1 MENAKIQKFKC
12 DILRNFQT
20 MWIHGSLTCVRFVA
34 HNVIYVAVS
43 ENTPYSNIS
52 GILQDRPKMQF
63 GSLVIGNVVSRWYVK
78 CKHPLSISLSSCGHT
93 LGERSKEG
101 GWAINHSVKMEHNL
115 STCAGKKK
123 RRRIRSKTFGVK
135 KRWRKERKRER
146 KSLRWEMG
154 AWLKSETEG
163 NTRSIITK
171 YKQQNHIII

>member
-1 MENAKIQKFKC
+1 MLPDRSVLIGQKLVENAKIQKFKC

-34 HNVIYVAVS
+34 HNVIYVVVS

-78 CKHPLSISLSSCGHT
+78 CKHPLYLALVMWSYTWEEHQ
-93 LGERSKEG
+93 G

-115 STCAGKKK
+115 STC
-123 RRRIRSKTFGVK
+123 REEE
-135 KRWRKERKRER
+135 KEE
-146 KSLRWEMG
+146 
-154 AWLKSETEG
+154 ASEAKLLE
-163 NTRSIITK
+163 
-171 YKQQNHIII
+171 